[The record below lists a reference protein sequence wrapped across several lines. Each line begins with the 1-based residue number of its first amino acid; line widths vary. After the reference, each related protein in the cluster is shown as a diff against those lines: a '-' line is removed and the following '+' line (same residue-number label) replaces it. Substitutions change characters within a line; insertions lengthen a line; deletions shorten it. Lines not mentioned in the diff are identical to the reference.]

1 MYKFKNGVIVYDEA
15 TKDKYVAAGMILI
28 EDEPKKEEKEIGK
41 EKIQSETKPNE
52 FRTTGK
58 RASKFGR
65 STK

>member
-1 MYKFKNGVIVYDEA
+1 MYKFKNGVVVYDEA

-28 EDEPKKEEKEIGK
+28 EDEPKKEEKEIG
-41 EKIQSETKPNE
+41 EKSETKSNE
-52 FRTTGK
+52 FRATGK